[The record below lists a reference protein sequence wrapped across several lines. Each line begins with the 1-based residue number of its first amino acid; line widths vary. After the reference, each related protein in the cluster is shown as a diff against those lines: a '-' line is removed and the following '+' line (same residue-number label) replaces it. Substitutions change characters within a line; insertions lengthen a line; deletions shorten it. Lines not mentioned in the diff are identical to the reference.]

1 VGQSTHG
8 PPPDR
13 TPKERRPIARR
24 LAVEIVGDSR
34 DLERA
39 FKRSGKS
46 AETFNK
52 DVTKTGK
59 NRKLFGGTTKAVGG
73 LVAGLGAAGLAGAAK
88 AAFTEMGD
96 AQKVSAQTAAALKST
111 GRAANVTA
119 GQMDK
124 LATALMNKSGVDD
137 EAIKSSEN
145 LLLTFTNI
153 RNETGKNNDIFN
165 QATKAT
171 LDMSTALGTNLKG
184 SSILVGKALNDPIK
198 GMTAL
203 RRVGVSFTDEQ
214 KDMVEGWVQH
224 GKTLKAQKF
233 ILGELTTEFGGSAKA
248 AGQTLPGALNKLK
261 ENALNLGGTIAT
273 LLTPQIQATITKMS
287 NWLSKSENQK
297 KIMDVVKGTAEALT
311 AAVKVLK
318 GAWHALTVV
327 VGGNKRAVEALIGV
341 YATFKVLSF
350 ASKIATLAAS
360 FGTLKGKMGGAKGAA
375 TGFRGSLAG
384 KAGVAGAVVLA
395 GYELSNLIRKIPGWD
410 NAMKDFGAS
419 IYNVA
424 TNLGLVKDPMAKFGG
439 KAMPH
444 GNTMRQIAEQAR
456 RLEAGGRHTGAQA
469 TNILARRFPQVSR
482 YEIQGAAGVR
492 SPTGSLAIYG
502 GIHLHG
508 VTNTRQLED
517 ELRRRNQRRPHA
529 RRNGR

>member
-1 VGQSTHG
+1 VYERLADRHRSDPRFVFNRTGGRVTGPSDGKAELERQHFWRRFTGEFGDPGDPPESYWDARLGYFSLRPGDLGELTPSQMLGTVDLFTALHG
-8 PPPDR
+8 AGDDL
-13 TPKERRPIARR
+13 ARR

-39 FKRSGKS
+39 FQRSGKS
-46 AETFNK
+46 AENFNK
-52 DVTKTGK
+52 DVNKAGK
-59 NRKLFGGTTKAVGG
+59 GRKVFSRTEKAVGG
-73 LVAGLGAAGLAGAAK
+73 LVAGLGAAGLAGAAR

-111 GRAANVTA
+111 GAVANVTA

-171 LDMSTALGTNLKG
+171 LDMSTALGNDLKG

-203 RRVGVSFTDEQ
+203 RRVGVAFTDEQ
-214 KDMVEGWVQH
+214 KDMVEGWVQQ

-273 LLTPQIQATITKMS
+273 LLTPQIQATIQSMEQLAQQEREPEEDHGHRQGVVET
-287 NWLSKSENQK
+287 LSTAVGSSRGR
-297 KIMDVVKGTAEALT
+297 GT
-311 AAVKVLK
+311 
-318 GAWHALTVV
+318 
-327 VGGNKRAVEALIGV
+327 
-341 YATFKVLSF
+341 
-350 ASKIATLAAS
+350 
-360 FGTLKGKMGGAKGAA
+360 
-375 TGFRGSLAG
+375 
-384 KAGVAGAVVLA
+384 
-395 GYELSNLIRKIPGWD
+395 P
-410 NAMKDFGAS
+410 
-419 IYNVA
+419 
-424 TNLGLVKDPMAKFGG
+424 
-439 KAMPH
+439 
-444 GNTMRQIAEQAR
+444 
-456 RLEAGGRHTGAQA
+456 
-469 TNILARRFPQVSR
+469 
-482 YEIQGAAGVR
+482 
-492 SPTGSLAIYG
+492 
-502 GIHLHG
+502 
-508 VTNTRQLED
+508 
-517 ELRRRNQRRPHA
+517 
-529 RRNGR
+529 

>member
-1 VGQSTHG
+1 MM
-8 PPPDR
+8 
-13 TPKERRPIARR
+13 ARR

-39 FKRSGKS
+39 FARSGKS

-52 DVTKTGK
+52 DVTKAGK
-59 NRKLFGGTTKAVGG
+59 GRKAFSGATKAVGG

-111 GRAANVTA
+111 GAAANVTA

-171 LDMSTALGTNLKG
+171 LDMSTALGNDLKG

-214 KDMVEGWVQH
+214 KDMVEGWVQQ

-273 LLTPQIQATITKMS
+273 LLTPQIQATIQSMAA
-287 NWLSKSENQK
+287 WVSKSENQK
-297 KIMDVVKGTAEALT
+297 KIMDTVQGVVETLSTA
-311 AAVKVLK
+311 VGVLK
-318 GAWHALTVV
+318 GAWHALTGV
-327 VGGNKRAVEALIGV
+327 VGGNKNAVKLLIGM
-341 YATFKVLSF
+341 YAGWKVLT
-350 ASKIATLAAS
+350 IAGKVSTLATNL
-360 FGTLKGKMGGAKGAA
+360 GVLRGKTTGAKNAA
-375 TGFRGSLAG
+375 KGFRGSLAG

-410 NAMKDFGAS
+410 NAMKNFGAS
-419 IYNVA
+419 IYNLA
-424 TNLGLVKDPMAKFGG
+424 TNLGLVNDQMAQFQG
-439 KAMPH
+439 KKIPGQTSSGQIRRRAAFLEASGLTPQQAAGRLARSHPNMARHDIDVLAGVH
-444 GNTMRQIAEQAR
+444 GRSPIMNVTAHFPNVTNARQIE
-456 RLEAGGRHTGAQA
+456 
-469 TNILARRFPQVSR
+469 S
-482 YEIQGAAGVR
+482 
-492 SPTGSLAIYG
+492 
-502 GIHLHG
+502 
-508 VTNTRQLED
+508 
-517 ELRRRNQRRPHA
+517 ELVKHHRRRGHPRRSN
-529 RRNGR
+529 R